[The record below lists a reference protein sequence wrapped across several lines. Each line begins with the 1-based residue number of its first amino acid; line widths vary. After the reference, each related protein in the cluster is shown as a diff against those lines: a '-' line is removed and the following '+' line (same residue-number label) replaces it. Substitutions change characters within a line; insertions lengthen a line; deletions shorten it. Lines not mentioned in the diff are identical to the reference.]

1 MKTMSELKF
10 HKISWSQL
18 ERDCLDLYPK
28 VKDKKID
35 IIVSISRGGGIVA
48 RIFSDLL
55 GNLHISQIT
64 ITGYEDLN
72 KKKKSTITEEPTT
85 DFKNKTLLIVDEVSD
100 TGDAFILAC
109 QYFQKKSPKKIYTL
123 TPYIK
128 PHTKIHPDFWK
139 KSIDAWIIFP
149 YELKETAQAFVK
161 MFGKVEHAKA
171 KLLEVGLEPWEVETV
186 LS

>member
-18 ERDCLDLYPK
+18 EHDCLDLYPK

-109 QYFQKKSPKKIYTL
+109 EYFQKKSPKKIYTL